1 MENSNLRFECCC
13 IFLLIWRREIVGNRS
28 ISSVFCM
35 AMLPPGVWKVFA
47 ENWTVC
53 GNRPIQCLAKCAART
68 IWQQRMSSVMPSVSR
83 LTSGIPERQIVRNER
98 NRNGNKQLVKN
109 NKENN
114 CKGRNQMEY
123 QKRKLGKMGILTRR
137 LWKVGH
143 LKEFNYLF

>member
-1 MENSNLRFECCC
+1 MLATDQSRPFFVWRCCLQVSGKFSQKIEQC
-13 IFLLIWRREIVGNRS
+13 RNQL
-28 ISSVFCM
+28 
-35 AMLPPGVWKVFA
+35 
-47 ENWTVC
+47 VC

-68 IWQQRMSSVMPSVSR
+68 IWQQRMSSWMPSVSR

-123 QKRKLGKMGILTRR
+123 QKRKLGEMGILTRR